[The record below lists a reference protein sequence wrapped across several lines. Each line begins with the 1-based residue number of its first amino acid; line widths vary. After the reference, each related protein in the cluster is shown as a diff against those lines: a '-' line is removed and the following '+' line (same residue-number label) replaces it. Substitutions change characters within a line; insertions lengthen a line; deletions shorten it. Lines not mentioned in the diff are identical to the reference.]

1 MNQMNDFKQYLGD
14 INDLF
19 DSSFGENANTQSKEY
34 IHPKLKNLGSVSL
47 VLVREVIAPFVVR
60 NFEEGIT
67 DIELG
72 DQHETY
78 VRAVPNKFKYPERG
92 RGLQLLRAFKCGGTM
107 PQNKTQPRDKKQKA
121 SEFYDLN
128 TMVFGD
134 STVHD
139 GRILPVKA
147 GVNYSDAIS
156 ILPKDLCVGET
167 SHISAMESGTLY
179 DDERQDSSVN
189 LFSRHF
195 VLPGTLMVQVL
206 STRGQVLPQV
216 GLDHLL
222 LCLGVAGTYGGQTSV
237 TGTNIRT
244 HLVGLYGDA
253 FEQAQTSPYELLKT
267 LPKEPQALTQNV
279 EALTKHIH
287 TQLSEVHQLKMDSST
302 ITDYQHQLLK
312 RFDDDFEG
320 MKQDYQSAKGKL
332 DDFFN
337 GWFIKPEKK
346 STARKKAS

>member
-1 MNQMNDFKQYLGD
+1 MNQINEFEQFLGN

-19 DSSFGENANTQSKEY
+19 DTSFGEKANTKTKEY
-34 IHPKLKNLGSVSL
+34 IHPKLKNLGAVSL

-72 DQHETY
+72 EKREAY

-92 RGLQLLRAFKCGGTM
+92 RGLQLLRAFRCGGTM
-107 PQNKTQPRDKKQKA
+107 PQNKTQPRDKNQKP
-121 SEFYDLN
+121 SELYDLN
-128 TMVFGD
+128 TLVFGD
-134 STVHD
+134 SMVHD
-139 GRILPVKA
+139 GRILSVKA

-156 ILPKDLCVGET
+156 VLPKELCVGET
-167 SHISAMESGTLY
+167 AHISAMESGTLY
-179 DDERQDSSVN
+179 DDERQESSIN
-189 LFSRHF
+189 LFNRHF
-195 VLPGTLMVQVL
+195 VLPGTLLVQVL
-206 STRGQVLPQV
+206 STRGRVLPHI

-222 LCLGVAGTYGGQTSV
+222 LCLGVAGTYGGQTSI

-267 LPKEPQALTQNV
+267 LPKESLALTQDV
-279 EALTKHIH
+279 AELSRHLH
-287 TQLSEVHQLKMDSST
+287 GQLSAVHQLAMDAAS
-302 ITDYQHQLLK
+302 ITAYQQQLLD
-312 RFDDDFEG
+312 RFEQDFDG
-320 MKQDYQSAKGKL
+320 LKKDYQSAKGKL
-332 DDFFN
+332 DGFFD

-346 STARKKAS
+346 KPS